1 MGPVSPP
8 AGVLVTLFMKSP
20 SEPSLSSSLTTP
32 RLQEAPGSLAG
43 RSVVQAFPT
52 APASGSVHWFARLQG
67 GQRPQPLLQSAWLAG
82 CGCLSG
88 TCPLSGGCPLQP
100 PGRCLWETCGG
111 ACRASQ
117 APSVSWRTSS
127 LPPHPASEPRTPS
140 IPLPSGLSS
149 WVGVARWHT
158 PSTIAQCA
166 LTPGG
171 SPGLH

>member
-1 MGPVSPP
+1 MCCPVSPP

-32 RLQEAPGSLAG
+32 HLQEAPGSLAG

-52 APASGSVHWFARLQG
+52 ALAPGSVHWFARLQRG
-67 GQRPQPLLQSAWLAG
+67 SVPSRLLQSVWFAG

-88 TCPLSGGCPLQP
+88 TCPLSGGCPLLP

-111 ACRASQ
+111 AYRASQ
-117 APSVSWRTSS
+117 APSLSWRTSS
-127 LPPHPASEPRTPS
+127 LPPPPASEP
-140 IPLPSGLSS
+140 
-149 WVGVARWHT
+149 HT
-158 PSTIAQCA
+158 PSTPLSTWVGGCKVAHAQYIAQCA
-166 LTPGG
+166 LIPRG